1 VLQLLPDQLQLM
13 GGDDAMSKQ
22 REPFLRLAETAEKT
36 MVRSLVWM
44 SFLVA
49 SLVSWAAAAQ
59 GPIVGDVEG
68 GAFRPFPLAVPVV
81 RGAAAAAPA
90 AATFTQVLRADLQM
104 SGAFRLLDDRSF
116 IDSDGIAPGTVRFG
130 DWQNVGAQGVVK
142 AQLST
147 SGGSLSLSL
156 YAYEIAAARTVL
168 DKKLDGSVDD
178 VRALAHAAA
187 DEVFRAFTGEP
198 GPFRS
203 KIAVVKKVQGEK
215 HVFIVDV
222 DGEGAR
228 QVTKGG
234 GLNLLPSWSPD
245 GRSIL
250 FTSYRFDNPDL
261 FEQAVDGTSPR
272 AVSRRPGLN
281 TGGRM
286 SPDGTKIAVTL
297 SQDGNSELYLLDR
310 AGGIVKRL
318 TDQWGIDTS
327 PSWSPDGS
335 QLAFVS
341 SRGGNPDIYVMPS
354 SGGAAKRL
362 TFRGEYNQTPA
373 FSPRGTHVAFT
384 ARDERNAFDIFV
396 LNLKTNELKR
406 ITQGQGNNEEPSFSP
421 NGRLLVFTTTRN
433 KTRQLVIANLD
444 GTTQTVLSAST
455 GEHTSPS
462 WGPFVR

>member
-1 VLQLLPDQLQLM
+1 
-13 GGDDAMSKQ
+13 
-22 REPFLRLAETAEKT
+22 
-36 MVRSLVWM
+36 MVRVL
-44 SFLVA
+44 A
-49 SLVSWAAAAQ
+49 LVSMLTSSLAWAQ
-59 GPIVGDVEG
+59 GPVVGDVEG

-81 RGAAAAAPA
+81 RGDAAAAKA
-90 AATFTQVLRADLQM
+90 AATVTQVLRADLEM
-104 SGAFRLLDDRSF
+104 SGAFQLLDDKSF
-116 IDSDGIAPGTVRFG
+116 LDSDGTAPGTVRFA

-142 AQLST
+142 AQLT
-147 SGGSLSLSL
+147 TTGGAWSLSL
-156 YAYEIAAARTVL
+156 YAYEVAAQKTVL
-168 DKKLDGSVDD
+168 DKKLDGAVDD
-178 VRALAHAAA
+178 VRGLAHAAA

-215 HVFIVDV
+215 HIFVVDV

-228 QVTKGG
+228 QVTRGG

-261 FEQAVDGTSPR
+261 FEQPIDGGP
-272 AVSRRPGLN
+272 AKPLSRRPGLN
-281 TGGRM
+281 TGGKV

-310 AGGIVKRL
+310 GGGVVRRL

-341 SRGGNPDIYVMPS
+341 SRGGHPDIYVMPS

-362 TFRGEYNQTPA
+362 TFKGEYNQTPA
-373 FSPRGTHVAFT
+373 FSPRGTHIAFT

-433 KTRQLVIANLD
+433 KSRQLVVANLD
-444 GTTQTVLSAST
+444 GTKQTVLSASV
-455 GEHTSPS
+455 GEHTSPA